1 MADKKITALNL
12 IAEADIGAGDLLHV
26 VDSPDGT
33 PVNKKMTIQRLLN
46 NLPSFIAFD
55 DVESLDE
62 STSVS
67 AGISAGEAV
76 TFLDF
81 TGYSGGSDL
90 DIDLGAPTHTGQLKI
105 IIRKK
110 DDVNK
115 NADIDVPTSNWVT
128 GTATDSLV
136 MASQSAVVLVAF
148 GNVWYPVSTVG
159 TVTIN

>member
-12 IAEADIGAGDLLHV
+12 IDEADIGAGDLLHV
-26 VDSPDGT
+26 VDSPGGT

-46 NLPSFIAFD
+46 NLPSFLALD

-67 AGISAGEAV
+67 AGISAGEAI

-81 TGYSGGSDL
+81 TGYSGANDL
-90 DIDLGAPTHTGQLKI
+90 DIDLGAPTHVGQIKI

-110 DDVNK
+110 DGVNK
-115 NADIDVPTSNWVT
+115 NADIDVPTANWVT
-128 GTATDSLV
+128 GTAIDSLV
-136 MASQSAVVLVAF
+136 MPEQSAVVLVAI
-148 GNVWYPVSTVG
+148 GNVWFPVSNVG
-159 TVTIN
+159 ATIN

>member
-12 IAEADIGAGDLLHV
+12 IDEADIGAGDLLHV

-46 NLPSFIAFD
+46 NLPTYIAFD

-62 STSVS
+62 STAVS
-67 AGISAGEAV
+67 GGISAGEAV

-81 TGYSGGSDL
+81 TGESGGADL
-90 DIDLGAPTHTGQLKI
+90 DIDLGAPTHVGQLKV

-110 DDVNK
+110 DDVAI
-115 NADIDVPTSNWVT
+115 NADIDVPSSNWVT

-136 MASQSAVVLVAF
+136 MPSNSAVILLAF
-148 GNVWYPVSTVG
+148 GSVWYPIANVNATV
-159 TVTIN
+159 N

>member
-12 IAEADIGAGDLLHV
+12 IDEADIGAGDLLHV
-26 VDSPDGT
+26 VDSPSGT

-55 DVESLDE
+55 DVESLNE
-62 STSVS
+62 TTAAS
-67 AGISAGEAV
+67 AGISAGEAI

-81 TGYSGGSDL
+81 TGATGA
-90 DIDLGAPTHTGQLKI
+90 DIDVDLGAPTHVGQVKI

-110 DDVNK
+110 DSSSVA
-115 NADIDVPTSNWVT
+115 ADIDVPTSNWVT
-128 GTATDSLV
+128 GTAVDSLV
-136 MASQSAVVLVAF
+136 MAQQSSVVLVAF
-148 GNVWYPVSTVG
+148 GNVWYPVATVG

>member
-1 MADKKITALNL
+1 MADKKISALNL

-115 NADIDVPTSNWVT
+115 NADIDVPSSNWVT
-128 GTATDSLV
+128 GTASDSLV
-136 MASQSAVVLVAF
+136 MASNSAVVLVAIAS
-148 GNVWYPVSTVG
+148 VWYPVATVG

>member
-1 MADKKITALNL
+1 MADKKVSQLTALTSPND
-12 IAEADIGAGDLLHV
+12 EDLLLL
-26 VDSPDGT
+26 VDDPNGT

-62 STSVS
+62 STAVS
-67 AGISAGEAV
+67 GGISAGEAV

-81 TGYSGGSDL
+81 TGYSGGDDL

-136 MASQSAVVLVAF
+136 MPSQSAVVLVAF
-148 GNVWYPVSTVG
+148 GNVWYPVSNIG
-159 TVTIN
+159 ATIQ

>member
-26 VDSPDGT
+26 VDSPSGT

-67 AGISAGEAV
+67 AGISAGEAI

-90 DIDLGAPTHTGQLKI
+90 DIDGRLTLSKVLVSSSLSCGRL
-105 IIRKK
+105 
-110 DDVNK
+110 D
-115 NADIDVPTSNWVT
+115 
-128 GTATDSLV
+128 TATVKPLEAMFKD
-136 MASQSAVVLVAF
+136 MF
-148 GNVWYPVSTVG
+148 CPITERP
-159 TVTIN
+159 